1 VQPARGIGGHA
12 KTASI
17 RAIVASLCRL
27 VSSHRRRRGDA
38 VGRRR
43 RAILA
48 RAARRD
54 APPLNPV

>member
-1 VQPARGIGGHA
+1 MRKRHA
-12 KTASI
+12 STSSSPRCLASF
-17 RAIVASLCRL
+17 VASMPPRQP
-27 VSSHRRRRGDA
+27 

-54 APPLNPV
+54 APPLIPV